1 MSNYRVTYKDDTI
14 SHEKKTGVF
23 GSGIGRQGEDSIFP
37 FVYGPSA
44 KPGTWHSISAKDVTK
59 FVGMA
64 KDTVSA
70 MKSKVIAEGKK
81 LGYDVADGDIEVKSD
96 GHGGVRVKINERPRK
111 LSAEQKTVL
120 RSRIAKHDD
129 FLAHRQVADTS
140 GMKKSDAE
148 AADKATKVRDL
159 LKSWDNTLATYNKA
173 NGDRTLRPDDKATIV
188 KNIKKKQSKILAQL
202 QEIDPKTVDKIK
214 DTRIV

>member
-1 MSNYRVTYKDDTI
+1 MSNYRVTF
-14 SHEKKTGVF
+14 SKKEST
-23 GSGIGRQGEDSIFP
+23 
-37 FVYGPSA
+37 
-44 KPGTWHSISAKDVTK
+44 
-59 FVGMA
+59 
-64 KDTVSA
+64 
-70 MKSKVIAEGKK
+70 
-81 LGYDVADGDIEVKSD
+81 
-96 GHGGVRVKINERPRK
+96 
-111 LSAEQKTVL
+111 
-120 RSRIAKHDD
+120 KHDD

-148 AADKATKVRDL
+148 AAEKTTKVREL

-173 NGDRTLRPDDKATIV
+173 NGDRTLRPDDKATII